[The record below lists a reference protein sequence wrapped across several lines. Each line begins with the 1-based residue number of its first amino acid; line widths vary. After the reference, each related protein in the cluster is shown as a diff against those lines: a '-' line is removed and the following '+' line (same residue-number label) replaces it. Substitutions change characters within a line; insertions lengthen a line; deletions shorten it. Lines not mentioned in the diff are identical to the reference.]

1 MQNILKLDISIIKNI
16 NIDIISF
23 FFFRLPYITSPLLF
37 ISSGEFIFFVYSIGK
52 PLYSL
57 TPSGRVS
64 KQLACC

>member
-1 MQNILKLDISIIKNI
+1 MQNILKLDISIKNI
-16 NIDIISF
+16 NIYIIYFF

-64 KQLACC
+64 KQLA